1 MFGTL
6 KILCILLKVLMLT
19 RTALAVSLENE
30 DIHIVQNTPSFEFY
44 TINNYLLRVQKL
56 YMQEYFNNIT
66 EKNVVVLKEDSTL
79 YPGCIPNESFPLRT
93 FVEFNNR
100 LTKKNISVTLRSDE
114 FKNQYIILHM
124 NYVQYWSEDLKSND
138 SNKYHKYADT

>member
-19 RTALAVSLENE
+19 RTAFAVSLETE

-66 EKNVVVLKEDSTL
+66 EKNVVGYCFSCEEDSTKSDL
-79 YPGCIPNESFPLRT
+79 SKSAHPIRT
-93 FVEFNNR
+93 FVEFDNN
-100 LTKKNISVTLRSDE
+100 LIKKTFL
-114 FKNQYIILHM
+114 
-124 NYVQYWSEDLKSND
+124 
-138 SNKYHKYADT
+138 